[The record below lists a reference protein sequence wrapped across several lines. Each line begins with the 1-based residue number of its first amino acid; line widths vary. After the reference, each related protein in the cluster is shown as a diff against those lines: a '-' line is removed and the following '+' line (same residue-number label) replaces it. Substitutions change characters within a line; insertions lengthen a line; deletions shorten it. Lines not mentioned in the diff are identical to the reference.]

1 MPDIA
6 FAGVTPGFDG
16 LVAARIPIN
25 AFHRN
30 HAGGA
35 IYSILG
41 MRCAA
46 KSISG
51 YGLPSDRAIG
61 HTCGIAADRR
71 MRQIQ
76 QDGGPFGRSRY
87 ALKAQAFRRRW
98 RTSRGGKKKQ
108 QQKYFQAPASMRR
121 EFRLKRC
128 FHGRQTGV
136 GFLHPSRVL
145 SDRIL
150 QLGFDPTAPW
160 RQMLCVQRKV
170 GIIFSLRP
178 WVDFR

>member
-6 FAGVTPGFDG
+6 FAGVMAGFDG
-16 LVAARIPIN
+16 LVAARIPIS

-51 YGLPSDRAIG
+51 YGFPSDLAIG
-61 HTCGIAADRR
+61 HHGGASADRR

-76 QDGGPFGRSRY
+76 QDGSPFGRSCY
-87 ALKAQAFRRRW
+87 ALKAQTFRRW
-98 RTSRGGKKKQ
+98 RTSRGGKEKQ
-108 QQKYFQAPASMRR
+108 QQECFRAPPRMRW

-128 FHGRQTGV
+128 FHGKTDRRRILAPQSV
-136 GFLHPSRVL
+136 P

-160 RQMLCVQRKV
+160 RQMLCVRRRTGV
-170 GIIFSLRP
+170 IFSLQP
-178 WVDFR
+178 WVDFH